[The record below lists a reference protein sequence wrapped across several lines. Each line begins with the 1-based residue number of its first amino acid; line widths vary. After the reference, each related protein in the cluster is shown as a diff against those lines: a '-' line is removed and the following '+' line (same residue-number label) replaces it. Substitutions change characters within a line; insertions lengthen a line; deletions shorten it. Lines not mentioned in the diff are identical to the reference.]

1 MNSSAEDIKDMLV
14 DESSLGLTFAT
25 NLFVGREPSSP
36 DDCVT
41 IFETP
46 GFPPQLTLKQGE
58 DYYYPSVQIRV
69 RNNNYQTGWTL
80 AHNIMVS
87 LHGRGHETWNE
98 TLYTVIRCSNGPA
111 LLDWDEN
118 SRARFIIN
126 FNMQRR

>member
-118 SRARFIIN
+118 GRARFIIN

>member
-98 TLYTVIRCSNGPA
+98 TLYTVIRCTNGPD